1 MKFAFLILIIFS
13 FEVFAQQN
21 DSLQKLAKDFF
32 AWRKIEQ
39 PITGDDVPRIERPNG
54 WIADYSPKALKKYE
68 KDYNVFSRRLN
79 KLSRENWSISDS
91 VDYLL
96 LRSAISRVNWELNIL
111 KLPARDPDFYVHQSA
126 GSVYELLVVSSPIDS
141 IRERNIIL
149 RLNSIP
155 LILKYAEINLN
166 NPIASF
172 TDIALED
179 MDNIHENLTKTELA
193 LEKIF
198 PSSLD
203 NKLKTSF
210 ENAELAFDKYIEWLR
225 SKRSNMSDNY
235 SIGKKNFIYFLKNIA
250 IIPYTP
256 DQLLDMGENEFNR
269 SVSFDLYQ
277 SLLDKGLSKPKLF
290 PNVDAQIKEAG
301 IDELEIRKF
310 LVENNIMSVP
320 SWVKHY
326 KDEKIPDY
334 VAPLSGLGEDDDFT
348 SPNRLNENCIRYI
361 PNPSPNLSFFN
372 LASAEDPRPII
383 IHEGV
388 PGHYLQL
395 VLSWKNSDPIRRHY
409 FDSGANEGIGFY
421 LEELMLQFG
430 LFNNSPNTKEIIYR
444 FMRLRAL
451 RVEAD
456 INLAL
461 GIFTIKDA
469 AKYLAKTVPMNYKS
483 AIGEAK
489 FFAQTPGQ
497 GMSYQ
502 IGKIQILKF
511 LSDAKM
517 KLGDKFNLKDF
528 HDFLLQNGN
537 VPISLLRWEY
547 LGLNDE
553 VKKLW

>member
-198 PSSLD
+198 PSSLH

-235 SIGKKNFIYFLKNIA
+235 SIGKKKFIYFLKNIA

-388 PGHYLQL
+388 PGHYFQL

-451 RVEAD
+451 RVEVD

-528 HDFLLQNGN
+528 HDYLLQNGN